1 MKMTKIFAC
10 LICAFAALPAK
21 ADNVSLIAS
30 FYSTIAENR
39 AEPTTAE
46 KMTVDGLGG
55 LSKTDKDLLFAN
67 GREMVYL
74 YYRRRQVDLWKK
86 PESPDDINAWAEI
99 AAKVID
105 AAVKFSP
112 KAAERDFELPETVFA
127 AAAAGLNDGSRYYS
141 ELEPEE
147 EDGLTPVRPFA
158 RRLIDDILYVR
169 IGNFSAATKQN
180 VEAALADYPMA
191 KGFILDLRGNRGGLL
206 TAAIDV
212 AGIFIDGGI
221 ITSVEGRDPA
231 AVKYYN
237 AGENSRFNLPMVVLI
252 DGGTASSAEVV
263 AAALSEQ
270 IQAKL
275 VGTNSF
281 GKGSIQE
288 MYRFANGGKLALTTA
303 HFYTPSGQKIDK
315 IGLIPDYCTKN
326 VGETLPHGEVEAY
339 TNQRCGKENRVFEKA
354 EIELAVMLLNRQLS
368 LF

>member
-74 YYRRRQVDLWKK
+74 YYRRQQVDLWKK

-169 IGNFSAATKQN
+169 IGNFSATTKQN
-180 VEAALADYPMA
+180 VEAALADYPQA

-212 AGIFIDGGI
+212 AGIFIDGRI

-339 TNQRCGKENRVFEKA
+339 TNQRCGKENRVFKKA

>member
-1 MKMTKIFAC
+1 MFKHLVLFICIFAAAGARAEDLP
-10 LICAFAALPAK
+10 LIK
-21 ADNVSLIAS
+21 N
-30 FYSTIAENR
+30 FYSVIAEHR

-55 LSKTDKDLLFAN
+55 LTQTDKDLLFAN

-86 PESPDDINAWAEI
+86 PEKPDDINAWAEI
-99 AAKVID
+99 TQNVTKAAAK
-105 AAVKFSP
+105 FSA
-112 KAAERDFELPETVFA
+112 KAKARDFELTEKIFA

-180 VEAALADYPMA
+180 VEAALADYPQA

-252 DGGTASSAEVV
+252 DGETASSAEVV

-288 MYRFANGGKLALTTA
+288 MYRFENGGKLALTTA

-315 IGLIPDYCTKN
+315 IGLIPDYCTEN
-326 VGETLPHGEVEAY
+326 IGETLPHGEVEAY
-339 TNQRCGKENRVFEKA
+339 TNQRCGKENRVFKKA
-354 EIELAVMLLNRQLS
+354 DIELAVMLLKRQLS